1 MSLCLPQFAKEELI
15 KGIREGTVVPENMTL
30 MSSAER
36 QGLLRSFMDEAS
48 AKSVNTL
55 FEEKLILKS
64 QKRGLKNW
72 EKQIVD
78 SKQYNVVKKDIISRI
93 EKLEKVLDADSKQE
107 FLQDLTEKRLGFSVS
122 FEQSEIIMKSAKNI
136 REAHEKINDSIPDY
150 GADGKLH
157 PLRFDYGMRVAV
169 LDKYIEHTKNVSR
182 TKMTAGDWLTSPELW
197 IDDIFGTMKS
207 LKSGFD
213 NSFFGRQGRQTFME
227 SPSIWMKNFVASWGD
242 MAKEFKGIDAM
253 TFAKAEIFGR
263 RNAMN
268 NKWTNMGLD
277 IHLAFEEAYP
287 SHILRGLAT
296 SDIPGVNLFGKSY
309 KASES
314 AFSAGAMRMRADLA
328 DLLIKRGEEMGVDFM
343 DKEQARPIGILVNS
357 MTGRGNLE
365 SIGIEHNAKFINT
378 MLFSARFLKSNIDIL
393 TAPLKYGTMKGKQ
406 AIGKG
411 NYNAGEVFARR
422 TAALNTVKLLGTM
435 AVILTIAD
443 ALQPGS
449 VNWDRRS
456 SDFGKIKI
464 GKTRFDIS
472 GGLASLVTLASRI
485 APSEHNGKWSSWT
498 VNSKGKFTD
507 LRKGGYGSKDAF
519 DVFLDWGTNKASP
532 GAGVIISLMKG
543 KNFDYSPVTYQ
554 SLVEQAIAPI
564 TLSTLNDLKKEDAS
578 IIIVGTLADALG
590 VNTTTY

>member
-55 FEEKLILKS
+55 FEEKLVLKS

-182 TKMTAGDWLTSPELW
+182 TKMTAGDWLTSPEVW

-213 NSFFGRQGRQTFME
+213 NSFFGRQGQQSFIE
-227 SPSIWMKNFVASWGD
+227 SPTMWMKNFVKSWGD
-242 MAKEFKGIDAM
+242 MAKEYRGIDAISVIPSNAHVARIVGCGKPPKSFCGGDATAIDCTLAICAGI
-253 TFAKAEIFGR
+253 TFII
-263 RNAMN
+263 
-268 NKWTNMGLD
+268 T
-277 IHLAFEEAYP
+277 
-287 SHILRGLAT
+287 
-296 SDIPGVNLFGKSY
+296 
-309 KASES
+309 
-314 AFSAGAMRMRADLA
+314 
-328 DLLIKRGEEMGVDFM
+328 
-343 DKEQARPIGILVNS
+343 
-357 MTGRGNLE
+357 
-365 SIGIEHNAKFINT
+365 
-378 MLFSARFLKSNIDIL
+378 
-393 TAPLKYGTMKGKQ
+393 
-406 AIGKG
+406 
-411 NYNAGEVFARR
+411 
-422 TAALNTVKLLGTM
+422 LLG
-435 AVILTIAD
+435 
-443 ALQPGS
+443 
-449 VNWDRRS
+449 
-456 SDFGKIKI
+456 
-464 GKTRFDIS
+464 
-472 GGLASLVTLASRI
+472 
-485 APSEHNGKWSSWT
+485 
-498 VNSKGKFTD
+498 
-507 LRKGGYGSKDAF
+507 
-519 DVFLDWGTNKASP
+519 
-532 GAGVIISLMKG
+532 
-543 KNFDYSPVTYQ
+543 
-554 SLVEQAIAPI
+554 
-564 TLSTLNDLKKEDAS
+564 
-578 IIIVGTLADALG
+578 
-590 VNTTTY
+590 

>member
-55 FEEKLILKS
+55 FEEKLVLKS

-182 TKMTAGDWLTSPELW
+182 TKMTAGDWLTSPEVW

-213 NSFFGRQGRQTFME
+213 NSFFGRQGQQSFIE
-227 SPSIWMKNFVASWGD
+227 SPTMWMKNFVKSWGD
-242 MAKEFKGIDAM
+242 MAKEYRGIDAM
-253 TFAKAEIFGR
+253 TFAKAEVFGR

-268 NKWTNMGLD
+268 GKWTNMGLD

-296 SDIPGVNLFGKSY
+296 SKIPGVNLFGKSY

-328 DLLIKRGEEMGVDFM
+328 DMLIKRGEEMGVDFM
-343 DKEQARPIGILVNS
+343 DKEQARPIGMLVNS

-365 SIGIEHNAKFINT
+365 SLGLERSSRFLNVA
-378 MLFSARFLKSNIDIL
+378 LFSARFLKSRIDIL
-393 TAPLKYGTMKGKQ
+393 TSPLKWATMEGKMS
-406 AIGKG
+406 IGKG
-411 NYNAGEVFARR
+411 KYNAGEVFARR
-422 TAALNTVKLLGTM
+422 TAALNTLKLISTM
-435 AVILTIAD
+435 GVILAMFD
-443 ALQPGS
+443 EMQPGS
-449 VNWDRRS
+449 VNWDSRS

-464 GKTRFDIS
+464 GKTRFDIT
-472 GGLASLVTLASRI
+472 GGLGSLVVLASRI
-485 APSEHNGKWSSWT
+485 APSKHNGKWSQWR
-498 VNSKGKFTD
+498 VNSKGKYTD
-507 LRKGGYGSKDAF
+507 LRKGGYGDDAF

-532 GAGVIISLMKG
+532 GTGIIISLMKG

-554 SLVEQAIAPI
+554 SLMEQAVAPI
-564 TLSTLNDLKKEDAS
+564 TLSTLNDLKKEDAA
-578 IIIVGTLADALG
+578 IILIGTLADALG
-590 VNTTTY
+590 VNTSTY